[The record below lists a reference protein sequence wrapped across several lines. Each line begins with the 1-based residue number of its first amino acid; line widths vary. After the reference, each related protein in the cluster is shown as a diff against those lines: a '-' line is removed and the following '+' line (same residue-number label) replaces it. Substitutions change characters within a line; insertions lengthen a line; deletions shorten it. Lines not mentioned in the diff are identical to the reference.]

1 MGKQPHTVTARGRW
15 VRVEL
20 KPKPGELRGEVFEGR
35 FLERTRRK
43 VLVFEGGR
51 RVPAG
56 EVIAFSDRRLL
67 QPISRHK
74 K

>member
-1 MGKQPHTVTARGRW
+1 MGKHPHTITARGRM

-20 KPKPGELRGEVFEGR
+20 KNGEKFEAR
-35 FLERTRRK
+35 FLERTRK
-43 VLVFEGGR
+43 KILVFEGGR

-56 EVIAFSDRRLL
+56 DVKAFSDRRLL

-74 K
+74 RVS